1 MNHLK
6 ILFISFFLSSLVLS
20 QNDKSPEER
29 AVMQTE
35 RFAKELQLSADQKA
49 QFLTIQTGINQKI
62 DGIRI
67 SKMNEDEKRN
77 ALNSI
82 REGRTS
88 MLQAILNDEQKQKM
102 TALDEKQKMNA
113 QKKKKNRKKKRKEK
127 IKKSKSNY
135 I

>member
-82 REGRTS
+82 REARTS

-102 TALDEKQKMNA
+102 TTLDEKQKKKIK
-113 QKKKKNRKKKRKEK
+113 KKKKNRKKRKD
-127 IKKSKSNY
+127 
-135 I
+135 

>member
-6 ILFISFFLSSLVLS
+6 ILFISLFLSSLVFS
-20 QNDKSPEER
+20 QNEKSPEER
-29 AVMQTE
+29 AVMQIE
-35 RFAKELQLSADQKA
+35 RFAKELKLSEEQKR

-62 DGIRI
+62 EGIRI

-82 REGRTS
+82 REARIS

-102 TALDEKQKMNA
+102 VAFERNQKMKA
-113 QKKKKNRKKKRKEK
+113 EKKKKIRKKKEQKQ
-127 IKKSKSNY
+127 KK
-135 I
+135 

>member
-6 ILFISFFLSSLVLS
+6 ILFISFFLSPLVFS

-35 RFAKELQLSADQKA
+35 RFAKELQLSQEQKG
-49 QFLTIQTGINQKI
+49 QFLIIQTGINQKLE
-62 DGIRI
+62 GIRI

-82 REGRTS
+82 REARTS
-88 MLQAILNDEQKQKM
+88 MLHAILNDEQKQKM
-102 TALDEKQKMNA
+102 TVLLDEKQKMNA
-113 QKKKKNRKKKRKEK
+113 KKKKKNRKKKERKD
-127 IKKSKSNY
+127 KKK
-135 I
+135 